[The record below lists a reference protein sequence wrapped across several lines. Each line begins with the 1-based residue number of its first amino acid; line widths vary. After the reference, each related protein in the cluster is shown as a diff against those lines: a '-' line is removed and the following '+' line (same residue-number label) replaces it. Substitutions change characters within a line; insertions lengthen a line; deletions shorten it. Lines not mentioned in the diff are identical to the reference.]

1 MHGHG
6 FCRGWS
12 MLLLLEGVFFIFLF
26 MSFKIGD
33 KVQYSISYLTKK
45 NIHSMDIV
53 LAAFVVDG
61 FDVYFGCDKELR
73 LKRKDGVYIYANA
86 KDLEKIID

>member
-1 MHGHG
+1 
-6 FCRGWS
+6 
-12 MLLLLEGVFFIFLF
+12 
-26 MSFKIGD
+26 
-33 KVQYSISYLTKK
+33 
-45 NIHSMDIV
+45 MDIV